1 MKRIFTLLLACCF
14 STFAAAQAWPDKPI
28 KVVVPFGPGGSSD
41 LMARLLQKTIENDKL
56 LTQPMAIVNVK
67 GHFSIGSQQAKNAAP
82 DGTNFLVLH
91 LALLSGEVVDPS
103 KGVSYRDFEPVAMTG
118 GFCLHHVVRDDAP
131 WKSLDDLVNA
141 AKAKPNTILFGVNIG
156 ALNHLGGGFLEQ
168 ATGANFRFV
177 QIGGGSLNYAALKGS
192 QTQTTMLSSSE
203 YSNFKAG
210 GMRSLAFT
218 GPTRLDSEPNV
229 PTTKELGLGYEFCIN
244 NYWFA
249 PKGTPKTA
257 IDGMANALEQAMKS
271 PALRKVQIEER
282 ASTVEFLKGD
292 AFKKNLDE
300 TFKGIESIART
311 LVSNK

>member
-82 DGTNFLVLH
+82 DGTNFLLLH

-118 GFCLHHVVRDDAP
+118 GFFLHHVVRDDAP

-192 QTQTTMLSSSE
+192 QTQTTMFSSSE

>member
-28 KVVVPFGPGGSSD
+28 KVVVPFCPGGSSD
-41 LMARLLQKTIENDKL
+41 LMVRLLQKTIENDKL

>member
-257 IDGMANALEQAMKS
+257 IDDMANALEQAMKS

>member
-1 MKRIFTLLLACCF
+1 MKRIFTLLLACCL
-14 STFAAAQAWPDKPI
+14 STFAAAQAWPNKPI

-56 LTQPMAIVNVK
+56 LKQPMAIVNVK
-67 GHFSIGSQQAKNAAP
+67 GHFSIGSQNVKNAAP

-118 GFCLHHVVRDDAP
+118 GFCLHHIVRDDAP
-131 WKSLDDLVNA
+131 WKSLDDLVKA
-141 AKAKPNTILFGVNIG
+141 AKAKPSTILFGVNIG

-168 ATGANFRFV
+168 ATGAKFRFV
-177 QIGGGSLNYAALKGS
+177 QIGGGSLNYAALNGS

-203 YSNFKAG
+203 YSNWKAG
-210 GMRSLAFT
+210 AMRSLAFT
-218 GPTRLDSEPNV
+218 GPTRLNSEPNV

-249 PKGTPKTA
+249 PKGTPKAA
-257 IDGMANALEQAMKS
+257 IDGMANALEKAMKS
-271 PALRKVQIEER
+271 PALRKVRIEER
-282 ASTVEFLKGD
+282 SSTVEFLKGD

-300 TFKGIESIART
+300 TFKAMEPIART
-311 LVSNK
+311 LVSKK

>member
-1 MKRIFTLLLACCF
+1 MKRIFTLLLACCL
-14 STFAAAQAWPDKPI
+14 STFAAAQAWPNKPI

-118 GFCLHHVVRDDAP
+118 GFCLHHIVRDDAP
-131 WKSLDDLVNA
+131 WKSLDDLVKA
-141 AKAKPNTILFGVNIG
+141 AKAKPSTILFGVNIG

-168 ATGANFRFV
+168 ATGAKFRFV

-203 YSNFKAG
+203 YSNWKAG

-218 GPTRLDSEPNV
+218 GPTRLNSEPNV

-249 PKGTPKTA
+249 PKGTPEGSDRRHGQCA
-257 IDGMANALEQAMKS
+257 
-271 PALRKVQIEER
+271 R
-282 ASTVEFLKGD
+282 KGD
-292 AFKKNLDE
+292 E
-300 TFKGIESIART
+300 IAGAA
-311 LVSNK
+311 